1 MKRNWIPLFAALL
14 FAAACSKQGKLP
26 QSEGPGATA
35 APASVRVAAAE
46 ARQIEKTISVTGS
59 LYPDETVTVS
69 AEVPGRVASLQADF
83 GQYVTKG
90 SVIAQLD
97 RREFEIQLERSRAS
111 LEQAL
116 ARIGLNPSQQDVDP
130 ETTPAIRQAQ
140 AQCEDARFKYE
151 SAKKLYKSGD
161 VSEERYTEIEKGF
174 RARQAAL
181 DAARDDLRTQL
192 ATVRSIKAEVR
203 LLEKRLSDTTVRA
216 PFDGSISAKLAAV
229 GQYMKEGT
237 PIFSLVKISPLR
249 LRVEI
254 PETAVAEAH
263 VGTALSF
270 TTDAAA
276 GAEFKAVV
284 RELNPSLDA
293 RSRSLTVEARLASND
308 PRLKPGMFVQ
318 VRLTL
323 PGGAAASVFVPKDAL
338 YTVAGLTKVFVIQ
351 GDKVVEHKV
360 PPGIEMNGW
369 VEVPGESVKAG
380 DLVAVSGLQLLI
392 HGAQVRITR
401 DGKG

>member
-1 MKRNWIPLFAALL
+1 MNRISIPLFAALL
-14 FAAACSKQGKLP
+14 FSAACSKQLKK
-26 QSEGPGATA
+26 SRTESA
-35 APASVRVAAAE
+35 APAAPALVRVAAAE
-46 ARQIEKTISVTGS
+46 TRQIEKTISVTGA

-69 AEVPGRVASLQADF
+69 AEVPGRVARLGADF
-83 GQYVTKG
+83 GQHVSKG

-97 RREFEIQLERSRAS
+97 PREFEIQIERSRAT
-111 LEQAL
+111 LAQAL
-116 ARIGLNPSQQDVDP
+116 ARIGLKSSQENVEP

-140 AQCEDARFKYE
+140 AQYEDARFKYE

-161 VSEERYTEIEKGF
+161 FSEERYTEIEKGF
-174 RARQAAL
+174 GARQAAL
-181 DAARDDLRTQL
+181 EGARDDLRTQL
-192 ATVRSIKAEVR
+192 ATIRSIQAEVR
-203 LLEKRLSDTTVRA
+203 LLEKRLGDTTVRA
-216 PFDGSISAKLAAV
+216 PFDGSIAAKLAAV

-237 PIFSLVKISPLR
+237 PIFTLVKTSPLR

-254 PETAVAEAH
+254 PETSVAAAR

-308 PRLKPGMFVQ
+308 GRLKPGMFVQ

-323 PGGAAASVFVPKDAL
+323 EGAAASVFVPKDAL

-351 GDKVVEHKV
+351 GDRVVEHKV

-369 VEVPGESVKAG
+369 VEVPAESVKAG
-380 DLVAVSGLQLLI
+380 DLVAVSHLQLLI
-392 HGAQVRITR
+392 HGGQVKIARG
-401 DGKG
+401 GKG

>member
-1 MKRNWIPLFAALL
+1 MNRIWIPLFAALL
-14 FAAACSKQGKLP
+14 FSAACSKQPKMSRTESAAP
-26 QSEGPGATA
+26 A

-46 ARQIEKTISVTGS
+46 TRQMEKTISVTGA

-69 AEVPGRVASLQADF
+69 AEVPGRVAHLGADF
-83 GQYVTKG
+83 GQYVSKG

-97 RREFEIQLERSRAS
+97 PREFEIQLERSRAS
-111 LEQAL
+111 LAQAL
-116 ARIGLNPSQQDVDP
+116 ARIGLSSSQENVTP

-140 AQCEDARFKYE
+140 AQYEDARFKYE

-161 VSEERYTEIEKGF
+161 FSEERYTEIEKGF

-181 DAARDDLRTQL
+181 EGARDDLRTQL
-192 ATVRSIKAEVR
+192 ASIRSLKAEVS
-203 LLEKRLSDTTVRA
+203 LLEKRLGDTTVRA
-216 PFDGSISAKLAAV
+216 PFDGSIAAKLAAV

-237 PIFSLVKISPLR
+237 PIFSLVKTSPLR

-254 PETAVAEAH
+254 PETSVAAAR

-284 RELNPSLDA
+284 RELNPSLEA

-308 PRLKPGMFVQ
+308 HRLKPGMFVQ

-323 PGGAAASVFVPKDAL
+323 EGAAASVFVPKEAL

-369 VEVPGESVKAG
+369 VEVPAEIVKAG
-380 DLVAVSGLQLLI
+380 DLVAVNHLQLLI
-392 HGAQVRITR
+392 DGAQVKIARG
-401 DGKG
+401 GKG

>member
-1 MKRNWIPLFAALL
+1 MKRFWIPLFAALI
-14 FAAACSKQGKLP
+14 FTAACSKQAKKPEDGNP
-26 QSEGPGATA
+26 ATA
-35 APASVRVAAAE
+35 APASIRVAAAE

-69 AEVPGRVASLQADF
+69 AEVPGRVASLHADF

-97 RREFEIQLERSRAS
+97 RREFEIHLERSRAS
-111 LEQAL
+111 LAQAL

-140 AQCEDARFKYE
+140 AQYEDARFKYE

-161 VSEERYTEIEKGF
+161 VSAERYTEIEKGF

-263 VGTALSF
+263 VGTALTF
-270 TTDAAA
+270 TTDAAV

-323 PGGAAASVFVPKDAL
+323 PGGAAASVFVPKEAL
-338 YTVAGLTKVFVIQ
+338 YTVAGLTKVFVVN

-369 VEVPGESVKAG
+369 VEVPGESVKVG

-401 DGKG
+401 DGRG